1 VAQARYPIAD
11 KMSLFRVSPKRV
23 DASSKPTRSKLLL
36 GLLVGGFAVT
46 AYAVAVTTTGTPNRD
61 QVTADLAPVGSQTD
75 RITVALALPS
85 PDRARAYPALAS
97 AEAVADVPPAPL
109 TEPAV
114 LTQGE
119 DEGPAY
125 APLRVAITG
134 ESLDS
139 IVNVPDETTP
149 LEVLPRGRWQTVT
162 VGRGD
167 TLSAIF
173 KRLGLNQTT
182 LHQLLQADGLGKELQ
197 RLRPGDEV
205 QVRVDSG
212 DLLELAHVP
221 NALTTLRVTL
231 GDGGWTAETVAT
243 PTETRTRFVG
253 GVIEESLYLSALAA
267 DLDDPLIM
275 ELAGIFGWDVDF
287 ALDIRS
293 GDRFGLIHEEIYAED
308 GTKLADGAILAAS
321 FTNRGKTFQAVR
333 FTDPTGESNYFAPDG
348 YSMRKAFLRSPVDF
362 RRISSRF
369 RGSRYHPV
377 LGKKRPH
384 RGVDYAAAT
393 GTPIK
398 ASGDGKVIHVG
409 RKGGY
414 GKAVILTHGGRYRT
428 LYAHMSKYARGL
440 RSGKRVRQ
448 GQTIGYVGSTGLA
461 TGPHLHYEFLVN
473 GVHRNPLTVKLPKA
487 DPLDK
492 KLLPDFRKV
501 AKPLLAQLAV
511 HEQTLLAQSDQ

>member
-1 VAQARYPIAD
+1 MRD
-11 KMSLFRVSPKRV
+11 FRASQVRV
-23 DASSKPTRSKLLL
+23 EAPSKASRGKLLF
-36 GLLVGGFAVT
+36 GLLVSAIALA
-46 AYAVAVTTTGTPNRD
+46 AYAVAVTATNTPK
-61 QVTADLAPVGSQTD
+61 QVDTVSGSD
-75 RITVALALPS
+75 RNGRVAVTLALPRQ
-85 PDRARAYPALAS
+85 P
-97 AEAVADVPPAPL
+97 
-109 TEPAV
+109 
-114 LTQGE
+114 G
-119 DEGPAY
+119 
-125 APLRVAITG
+125 
-134 ESLDS
+134 SLDS
-139 IVNVPDETTP
+139 TLILAPAAILQPPTPSSMPNDDATIDNATPEPDLVAKAGKTGLPEATAIP
-149 LEVLPRGRWQTVT
+149 AVIPPDSMPRGSWQTEKV
-162 VGRGD
+162 RNGD

-173 KRLGLNQTT
+173 KRLGLNLTT
-182 LHQLLQADGLGKELQ
+182 LHYLLQADGLGKELQ
-197 RLRPGDEV
+197 RLRPGDEL
-205 QVRVDSG
+205 RFRTDG
-212 DLLELAHVP
+212 ADLLELAYVP
-221 NALTTLRVTL
+221 DALTTLHVSL
-231 GDGGWTAETVAT
+231 DDDGWTAATVAT

-253 GVIEESLYLSALAA
+253 GIIEDSLYLSALDAG
-267 DLDDPLIM
+267 LDDRLIM

-287 ALDIRS
+287 ALDIRA

-308 GTKLADGAILAAS
+308 GRKLADGAILAAS
-321 FTNRGKTFQAVR
+321 FTNQGKAFQAVR
-333 FTDPTGESNYFAPDG
+333 FTDPAGESNYFAPDG

-398 ASGDGKVIHVG
+398 ASGDGKVVHAG

-428 LYAHMSKYARGL
+428 LYAHMSKYARGI

-461 TGPHLHYEFLVN
+461 TGPHLHYEFLVD

-487 DPLDK
+487 DPLDP
-492 KLLPDFRKV
+492 KLLPAFRIV
-501 AKPLLAQLAV
+501 AGPLLAQLVV